1 MQQFYKQFFK
11 TALYW
16 LMFFAIHRLIFIV
29 FNLKYAPDGSFLN
42 LLASFPVGVRL
53 DASFIGY
60 LMLLT
65 VVIQLLPLLI
75 LQRYCMAC
83 TKWFV
88 YIFTVL
94 FTGILLS
101 DTNLFSYWARHIDG
115 AALEFVKTPGIIM
128 NSVRWYEPAAFVIA
142 LTGLSFT
149 FIKIYQKFVLKS
161 ITRSSKINLVGLIIQ
176 VPLLLFVGAT
186 MILPI
191 RGSLGVAP
199 INTGVAYF
207 SSNLFANNAAI
218 NPLWNLA
225 YSMKRLDATQ
235 KVYRFMED
243 EKAEAIFNDL
253 MTESGE
259 YEKLLKTD
267 QPNVVII
274 LLESF
279 GGHIIESMGGESV
292 TPNLHMLE
300 KEGILFS
307 QIYAAATRSD
317 KGLVATLAGYPVLP
331 SYSIIQ
337 YPEKSQSLSFLP
349 QKLKEAGYKD
359 LMFEYGG
366 DIEFKNMNSL
376 VQLSGIDHVITID
389 DFPEEYQG
397 EKWGVHDEYTFQR
410 LAEEMKSAQEPYFH
424 FFFTLSSHE
433 PFDVPMERMN
443 DNDYLNSIM
452 YTDKCL
458 GEFFKTVK
466 KEGLWDNT
474 LFVMIADHG
483 TGGLKNYT
491 YEMQEF
497 HNVPMLWTGGA
508 LAKQDT
514 IIDKIGSQ
522 IDMVKTL
529 LCQLDIDSK
538 DFRFSKNILD
548 KESKPFAFFDYPDAM
563 GFVEP
568 GKSQVFDNTIG
579 RFIHMS
585 GDQTA
590 LDSLEAKAFLQVLS
604 IDHKRR

>member
-29 FNLKYAPDGSFLN
+29 FNLKYAPDESFLN

-149 FIKIYQKFVLKS
+149 FIKIYQKSVLKS
-161 ITRSSKINLVGLIIQ
+161 ITRSSKINLVSLIIQ

-300 KEGILFS
+300 KEGVLFS

>member
-29 FNLKYAPDGSFLN
+29 FNLKYAPEGSFLN

-433 PFDVPMERMN
+433 PFDVPMERMHV
-443 DNDYLNSIM
+443 NDYLNSIM

-458 GEFFKTVK
+458 GEFFKTVR

-483 TGGLKNYT
+483 TGGLQNYT

-497 HNVPMLWTGGA
+497 HNIPMLWTGGA

-548 KESKPFAFFDYPDAM
+548 KESKPFAFFDYPNAM

-568 GKSQVFDNTIG
+568 GKSQVFDNAIG

>member
-88 YIFTVL
+88 YVFTVL

-279 GGHIIESMGGESV
+279 GGHTIESMGGESV

-300 KEGILFS
+300 KEGVLFS

-433 PFDVPMERMN
+433 PFDVPMERMHV
-443 DNDYLNSIM
+443 NDYLNSIM

-458 GEFFKTVK
+458 GEFFKTVR

-483 TGGLKNYT
+483 TGGLQNYT

-497 HNVPMLWTGGA
+497 HNIPMLWTGGA

-548 KESKPFAFFDYPDAM
+548 KESKPFAFFDYPNAM

-568 GKSQVFDNTIG
+568 GKSQVFDNAIG

>member
-433 PFDVPMERMN
+433 PFDVPMERMHV
-443 DNDYLNSIM
+443 NDYLNSIM

-458 GEFFKTVK
+458 GEFFKTVR

-483 TGGLKNYT
+483 TGGLQNYT

-497 HNVPMLWTGGA
+497 HNIPMLWTGGA

-548 KESKPFAFFDYPDAM
+548 KESKPFAFFDYPNAM

-568 GKSQVFDNTIG
+568 GKSQVFDNAIG